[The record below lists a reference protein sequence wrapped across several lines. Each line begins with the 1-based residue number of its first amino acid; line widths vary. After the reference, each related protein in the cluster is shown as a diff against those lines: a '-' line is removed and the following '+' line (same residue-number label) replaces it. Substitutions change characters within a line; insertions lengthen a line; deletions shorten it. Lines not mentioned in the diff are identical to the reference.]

1 MWTTDSA
8 RDEMLDTYFHQDDE
22 VTRGMVND
30 HLDRVEADA
39 IKEATNRLILAF
51 RRWHLDRHHYAP
63 TEHDFRLILDM
74 ASGGLPAMTD
84 TPRKDGPRTEA
95 GLPCGFRF
103 GAGDYRCLVPE
114 SHDIHHGKWRGI
126 EPDHD
131 YEPFERRHG
140 ERRAEAAAGP
150 RPAAS
155 TTPQARDDGLREAL
169 AELLLA
175 TAQVHTDN
183 DPEDIP
189 TTRRE
194 FAAPTRLSS
203 SIDDDSTPAP
213 REETP

>member
-1 MWTTDSA
+1 
-8 RDEMLDTYFHQDDE
+8 
-22 VTRGMVND
+22 
-30 HLDRVEADA
+30 
-39 IKEATNRLILAF
+39 
-51 RRWHLDRHHYAP
+51 
-63 TEHDFRLILDM
+63 
-74 ASGGLPAMTD
+74 MTD